1 MEIIFYINNSEID
14 TVGKNL
20 TEVGRTEI
28 VALDDSTLE
37 HPIARVNFPE
47 VPKVTYAYIP
57 DYGRYYFVG
66 EAKPLNKQI
75 WSIPLEVDPLNTFA
89 KEIKANKAVIERQE
103 FEFNL
108 YLKDELFPLTE
119 DTFTLTTKIGGQ
131 PFTKS
136 YYVLNLAN
144 TYGGTPV

>member
-14 TVGKNL
+14 KVGKNL
-20 TEVGRTEI
+20 TEIGRAEI
-28 VALDDSTLE
+28 VAMDDSTLE

-57 DYGRYYFVG
+57 DYERYYFVG

-75 WSIPLEVDPLNTFA
+75 WSIPLEVDPLNSFA
-89 KEIKANKAVIERQE
+89 NEIKANKAVIERQE

>member
-14 TVGKNL
+14 KVGKNL
-20 TEVGRTEI
+20 TEVYRAEI
-28 VALDDSTLE
+28 VAMDDSTIE
-37 HPIARVNFPE
+37 HPIVRVNLPE
-47 VPKVTYAYIP
+47 PPKITYAYIP
-57 DYGRYYFVG
+57 DYGRYYHVG
-66 EAKPLNKQI
+66 EARPLNKQI
-75 WSIPLEVDPLNTFA
+75 WSIPLEVDPLNSFA
-89 KEIKANKAVIERQE
+89 KEIKENKAVIERQE

-144 TYGGTPV
+144 TYGGTPE

>member
-1 MEIIFYINNSEID
+1 MEIIFYLNNSEID
-14 TVGKNL
+14 KVGKAL
-20 TEVGRTEI
+20 TEIGRTEI

-57 DYGRYYFVG
+57 DFGRYYFVG

-75 WSIPLEVDPLNTFA
+75 WSIPLEVDPLNSFA
-89 KEIKANKAVIERQE
+89 NEIKSNKAVIERQE
-103 FEFNL
+103 YEYNL
-108 YLKDELFPLTE
+108 YLKDELLPLTE
-119 DTFTLTTKIGGQ
+119 DTFTLTNKIGGQ

-144 TYGGTPV
+144 TYGGTPE